1 VWRRGGEPG
10 GGGRGGGNGRDP
22 EADNSYRRNRGGE
35 NGWEEEGEGSGGRGV
50 GGEALALVGV
60 AVDRGGTPAFYCY
73 GKREGYLKIEDGY
86 VVVYGAF
93 LLRETLRNLHFSW
106 DQVTKG
112 WKLGL
117 NQALRVLN
125 VDILDEMGG
134 EGGGGGEDDDVRLTR
149 ALAQVHRI
157 RFGV

>member
-1 VWRRGGEPG
+1 VWGRGGERGGG
-10 GGGRGGGNGRDP
+10 GGGRDQ
-22 EADNSYRRNRGGE
+22 EADKSYLRNRGE
-35 NGWEEEGEGSGGRGV
+35 EHGWEEEGEGSGAGRV
-50 GGEALALVGV
+50 GGEALVGV
-60 AVDRGGTPAFYCY
+60 VVDRGGTPAFYCY

-125 VDILDEMGG
+125 VDILDERG
-134 EGGGGGEDDDVRLTR
+134 GGGGGEN
-149 ALAQVHRI
+149 
-157 RFGV
+157 F

>member
-1 VWRRGGEPG
+1 VWGRGGERG
-10 GGGRGGGNGRDP
+10 GGGDGRDP
-22 EADNSYRRNRGGE
+22 EADKSYLRNRGE
-35 NGWEEEGEGSGGRGV
+35 EHGWEEEGEGSGGGRVGVGGV
-50 GGEALALVGV
+50 GGEALVGV
-60 AVDRGGTPAFYCY
+60 VVDRGGTPAFYCY

-93 LLRETLRNLHFSW
+93 LLRETLRKLHFSW

-125 VDILDEMGG
+125 VDILDERGG
-134 EGGGGGEDDDVRLTR
+134 DEGEEDDDVRLTR

-157 RFGV
+157 MFGV